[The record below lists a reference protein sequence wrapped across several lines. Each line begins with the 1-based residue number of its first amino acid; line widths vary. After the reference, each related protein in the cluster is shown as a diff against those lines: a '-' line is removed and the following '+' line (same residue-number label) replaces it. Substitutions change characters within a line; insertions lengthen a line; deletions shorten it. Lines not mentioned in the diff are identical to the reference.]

1 MLTLGT
7 ERGHVGPTDSFR
19 AAGPVCK
26 QRAVCLEVRRLRVT
40 LAGLGCRRAGGTYG
54 PGEENL
60 IGARSR
66 VSVASLCAGLL
77 NGLNLPLVSLA
88 EEEERAPCVRS
99 GQQQ

>member
-1 MLTLGT
+1 M
-7 ERGHVGPTDSFR
+7 
-19 AAGPVCK
+19 
-26 QRAVCLEVRRLRVT
+26 
-40 LAGLGCRRAGGTYG
+40 
-54 PGEENL
+54 
-60 IGARSR
+60 GARSR